1 MFLDRVEFK
10 NVEKI
15 EIKRKIYEL
24 NREKGKK
31 FFEERKYLEASKV
44 YKFITHI
51 SENLPKT
58 KYSE

>member
-1 MFLDRVEFK
+1 VFLDRVEFK

-31 FFEERKYLEASKV
+31 LFDERKYFEASKI
-44 YKFITHI
+44 YKFTTHI
-51 SENLPKT
+51 SENLPKS
-58 KYSE
+58 KYTE